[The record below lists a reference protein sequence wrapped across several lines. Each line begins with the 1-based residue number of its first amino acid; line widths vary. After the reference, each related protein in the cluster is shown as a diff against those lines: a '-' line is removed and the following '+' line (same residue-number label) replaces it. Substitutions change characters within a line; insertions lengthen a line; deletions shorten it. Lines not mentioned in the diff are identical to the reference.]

1 MELPTVNRNAD
12 IMFENV
18 RYIGPDMLGCACS
31 KVDGRQM
38 GRRQS
43 FEMAGRPLFR
53 NLLRRPRHVIAY
65 ALAGIAV
72 TATCVFAAPP
82 AIADQ
87 TVTPQTA
94 QGYWS
99 FEKKGEDGTYVNE
112 GTKKD
117 LKLTVSGEGAKVEAS
132 DLTALGDSLS
142 LADKTKDFDVSV
154 DKAVDSQQKYSISL
168 WVKSDDKNPGEKT
181 ALLQFADQ
189 GRTLLYQRANGEF
202 VSYVGGNDIPLG
214 NDPKRGSW
222 EHLVLT
228 KTGDPRNVTLYVNGQ
243 KTGAGAWSENLPAG
257 MMKLI
262 IGEHKNP
269 NDMSRFQGKIDEL
282 CVFDTVLTEQ
292 QVKQLYASYGD
303 ITIADELARD
313 VEAAQKLYD
322 DASTKD
328 AAEYQS
334 LKVAIDKAN
343 AAIEGKDVEAM
354 KAAKAELAASVAAV
368 RALGATINIDPSAV
382 GRDID
387 DSLFGINHRYSN

>member
-1 MELPTVNRNAD
+1 M
-12 IMFENV
+12 
-18 RYIGPDMLGCACS
+18 
-31 KVDGRQM
+31 
-38 GRRQS
+38 
-43 FEMAGRPLFR
+43 
-53 NLLRRPRHVIAY
+53 
-65 ALAGIAV
+65 
-72 TATCVFAAPP
+72 
-82 AIADQ
+82 
-87 TVTPQTA
+87 
-94 QGYWS
+94 
-99 FEKKGEDGTYVNE
+99 
-112 GTKKD
+112 
-117 LKLTVSGEGAKVEAS
+117 
-132 DLTALGDSLS
+132 
-142 LADKTKDFDVSV
+142 
-154 DKAVDSQQKYSISL
+154 

-214 NDPKRGSW
+214 SDPKRGSW

-313 VEAAQKLYD
+313 VEAAQ
-322 DASTKD
+322 
-328 AAEYQS
+328 
-334 LKVAIDKAN
+334 
-343 AAIEGKDVEAM
+343 
-354 KAAKAELAASVAAV
+354 
-368 RALGATINIDPSAV
+368 
-382 GRDID
+382 
-387 DSLFGINHRYSN
+387 